1 MLFLHF
7 IIRACE
13 RRACCAPSAGPMAT
27 CCKLQAVRA
36 EHQQKL
42 NTGSSPSWFAAPVT
56 IMWKPKVLMVWQAAL
71 WVHSYFEWNSPIF
84 LCRNDLQLNVANPT
98 RRRRHK
104 TTRETAFQP
113 DCKLAEMSTSVHL
126 EIIRISGV
134 AMFDLAHVNI
144 PETEKGKE
152 SVFPSRWFL
161 MPRPLRDQR
170 GLAFT

>member
-1 MLFLHF
+1 M
-7 IIRACE
+7 
-13 RRACCAPSAGPMAT
+13 
-27 CCKLQAVRA
+27 
-36 EHQQKL
+36 
-42 NTGSSPSWFAAPVT
+42 
-56 IMWKPKVLMVWQAAL
+56 
-71 WVHSYFEWNSPIF
+71 
-84 LCRNDLQLNVANPT
+84 ANPT

-152 SVFPSRWFL
+152 SVFPSR
-161 MPRPLRDQR
+161 
-170 GLAFT
+170 